1 MKSTEHL
8 PVSSILAL
16 FAMPAFAGSSAPAID
31 NTNLTTPVV
40 SEWSVRAALYGW
52 GTALDGDVT
61 LRGNTAPVDLG
72 FDDVL
77 DSLDYAV
84 MGAVEIGNG
93 KWSFLADLFYAELSS
108 SSSKGNLEFGSQ
120 LDQFIGNFVIAY
132 NVVDDPSTRFDVY
145 AGARVNSLDA
155 DLDITRTGII
165 RERTFSGSA
174 SKTWVDPILGVRVQQ
189 ELPNRFFMRGA
200 GDIGGF
206 GVSSDFTWQALAALG
221 YHINDSASVL
231 LGYRGIGTDY
241 EDGAFGYDVISHG
254 VLLGFEY
261 KF

>member
-1 MKSTEHL
+1 MKPRTIATSALLLSAIPATAGTTIPSLTSTQ
-8 PVSSILAL
+8 PVATTE
-16 FAMPAFAGSSAPAID
+16 SA
-31 NTNLTTPVV
+31 
-40 SEWSVRAALYGW
+40 WQVRAALYGW
-52 GTALDGDVT
+52 GTALDGEVT
-61 LRGNTAPVDLG
+61 LRGNNVPVDSG
-72 FDDVL
+72 FDDIL
-77 DSLDYAV
+77 DNLDFAV

-93 KWSFLADLFYAELSS
+93 KWSLLADLFYAELSS
-108 SSSKGNLEFGSQ
+108 SNSKGNLDFKSQ
-120 LDQFIGNFVIAY
+120 LDQFIGNFVITC
-132 NVVDDPSTRFDVY
+132 NMIDNPCTRFDVY

-155 DLDITRTGII
+155 DLDITRTGLR
-165 RERTFSGSA
+165 REGIFSGSE

-254 VLLGFEY
+254 LLLGFEC